1 MDFKLKIAQGNAFV
15 YFFSHLKRTDMM
27 PGAHWIY
34 NKMYFNR
41 DSLKQLNYQ
50 PLSLSLENQIECEDD
65 SHHKLASFLYKQVSC
80 GLVQPGPFI

>member
-41 DSLKQLNYQ
+41 DSLK
-50 PLSLSLENQIECEDD
+50 
-65 SHHKLASFLYKQVSC
+65 
-80 GLVQPGPFI
+80 